1 MSTIPT
7 IESKYHLK
15 SIHAEIDLFDRRL
28 AHLNKYDVFETEA
41 ARAAAAR
48 KLNLKRDPLVVTAK
62 RLVAEGVEY
71 KESDLP
77 RSFRP
82 EGVPAPVEAKPEPEP
97 VAASPQPRRE
107 PFRPPPGFALRRNL
121 PRLGK
126 VCSALYAEQVSQGLT
141 HRNPLRSA
149 GHRAASPSPLTTSRT
164 RACRSGFASPISTV
178 ASSIR

>member
-71 KESDLP
+71 KESELP

-82 EGVPAPVEAKPEPEP
+82 DGVPAPVEAKPEPEP
-97 VAASPQPRRE
+97 AVTLQ
-107 PFRPPPGFALRRNL
+107 
-121 PRLGK
+121 
-126 VCSALYAEQVSQGLT
+126 
-141 HRNPLRSA
+141 NPTENRSA
-149 GHRAASPSPLTTSRT
+149 RRQGSPYAGTALDWEKSVQHYMQNKAAK
-164 RACRSGFASPISTV
+164 A
-178 ASSIR
+178 

>member
-97 VAASPQPRRE
+97 IAATHNP
-107 PFRPPPGFALRRNL
+107 
-121 PRLGK
+121 
-126 VCSALYAEQVSQGLT
+126 AE
-141 HRNPLRSA
+141 NRSA
-149 GHRAASPSPLTTSRT
+149 RRQGSPYAGTSLDWEKSVQHYMQNKS
-164 RACRSGFASPISTV
+164 AKA
-178 ASSIR
+178 

>member
-28 AHLNKYDVFETEA
+28 AHLNKYDVFESEA

-71 KESDLP
+71 KESELP

-97 VAASPQPRRE
+97 VAA
-107 PFRPPPGFALRRNL
+107 A
-121 PRLGK
+121 
-126 VCSALYAEQVSQGLT
+126 A
-141 HRNPLRSA
+141 HNPTENRSA
-149 GHRAASPSPLTTSRT
+149 RRQGSPYAGTSLDWEKSVQHYMQNKS
-164 RACRSGFASPISTV
+164 AKA
-178 ASSIR
+178 